1 MLRIR
6 MLDNGD
12 TFEGETWEKLID
24 AMRLSMRL
32 GPDPDIPT
40 YMEGI
45 QRRVKIWNGSDIRTN
60 DYKIFVEDL
69 VSAGLVELLVGDK

>member
-6 MLDNGD
+6 VLDNGD
-12 TFEGETWEKLID
+12 VFEGETWEELID

-32 GPDPDIPT
+32 GPDPDIST

-45 QRRVKIWNGSDIRTN
+45 QRRVKIWNGSNIRTN
-60 DYKIFVEDL
+60 DYKVFVEDL
-69 VSAGLVELLVGDK
+69 VSAGLVELLVGDE